1 MSYFIKEITIEGF
14 RGINNE
20 GSPLKIKL
28 KSDSVN
34 SIFAANGTGKS
45 SIFEAISYAIHGE
58 IARFNDLPS
67 GENVSEYFCNR
78 FHSKRT
84 GTIEL
89 SLEPE
94 AGGSVILI
102 KVERRH
108 DNSRLVSSPS
118 GHSNP
123 EVLLAE
129 LADTISF
136 LDQRTFLR
144 FIEDTPL
151 NRGRSFASLVGLER
165 LSTMRQALETLAN
178 TRTIKTDF
186 EIDALTTKCTNY
198 KENIAK
204 IHQAA
209 SAVFEP
215 FTGNEY
221 RDSNIQYID
230 NQTCLALKSNPLLS
244 PLINSENITEIDFSQ
259 LREEVKRIEKSEKR
273 ARLGIVIQ
281 AIAALERANGEIKTQ
296 EHEEI
301 ITIITERQNALSSTK
316 GPDFHRLHNLAS
328 SILQTPEW
336 TSADICPVCLEVPDS
351 PVQRTIASVL
361 EQYEKIKYY
370 DESLKTIWGKAQI
383 RLDCQA
389 LEDLSHLE
397 LERTARL
404 STHFDSLFESG
415 NISESYIADIV
426 NYVTSL
432 ETKRVSVLEK
442 YTQERII
449 IEAELPASIVDLT
462 RDLEAAAQI
471 SAHLTNLTTI
481 NEELRILQI
490 KLDKR
495 LNWQR
500 FIVKAKDTFA
510 EAEVRVSNDKLASIE
525 NQYRFIYDF
534 IMKNE
539 YVIPKLQKSAGSE
552 DLNLRLD
559 NFFGQHNLTALPL
572 LSESYRN
579 ALAISIYLA
588 AATNSLP
595 RVRLI
600 ILDDVTSSFDA
611 GHQFHLMSL
620 IQQVVSRPGDPDG
633 PQVLILS
640 HDGLLQK
647 YFDSSAG
654 NGWHH
659 QRLQGAGPK
668 GMLFTDAFD
677 KSRLKTEATR
687 LIAEG
692 QLPTSIVYI
701 RQYMEY
707 KLVNIINKVK
717 IPVPLDFAI
726 RDDKKMIRN
735 CLDAIDH
742 SVKLHKSANS
752 LILGAAQVS
761 KLQNTLIPSIIGNW
775 ASHYETGALESF
787 SGPMLASVISI
798 IDDFDASFQYTCIC
812 SGGTQT
818 RFYADLSRKWCR
830 C

>member
-1 MSYFIKEITIEGF
+1 MSYFINEISIEGF

-28 KSDSVN
+28 KPDSVN

-45 SIFEAISYAIHGE
+45 SVFEAISYAIHGE
-58 IARFNDLPS
+58 ITRFTDLPA
-67 GENVSEYFCNR
+67 GENASDYYCNR
-78 FHSKRT
+78 FHSTRT

-89 SLEPE
+89 SLKPE
-94 AGGSVILI
+94 AVGDLI
-102 KVERRH
+102 SIRVERRH
-108 DNSRLVSSPS
+108 DGSRHVTSPS
-118 GHSNP
+118 GHPTP
-123 EVLLAE
+123 EVILAGLAE
-129 LADTISF
+129 TISF

-178 TRTIKTDF
+178 SRTIKTDF
-186 EIDALTTKCTNY
+186 EIDALNAKCNNHKQTV
-198 KENIAK
+198 ARL
-204 IHQAA
+204 HQTI
-209 SAVFEP
+209 SDIFEAL
-215 FTGNEY
+215 TGNEY
-221 RDSNIQYID
+221 NKDDLNYID
-230 NQTCLALKSNPLLS
+230 TQTCITLKSNTTLYQ
-244 PLINSENITEIDFSQ
+244 LINSEKITEIDFSQ
-259 LREEVKRIEKSEKR
+259 LREKVKQIEKSEKR
-273 ARLGIVIQ
+273 VRLGIIIQ
-281 AIAALERANGEIKTQ
+281 AIAALERANGEIKNQ

-301 ITIITERQNALSSTK
+301 IAIITERQNALSNTK
-316 GPDFHRLHNLAS
+316 GPEFHKIHILAN

-336 TSADICPVCLEVPDS
+336 TDADMCPVCLESPDS
-351 PVQRTIASVL
+351 PVRETVISVL
-361 EQYEKIKYY
+361 EQYEKIKEYN
-370 DESLKTIWGKAQI
+370 EALKAAWKRAQI
-383 RLDCQA
+383 RLDCQI
-389 LEDLSHLE
+389 LEDISHLE
-397 LERTARL
+397 LERAARL
-404 STHFDSLFESG
+404 SNHFDSLFESG
-415 NISESYIADIV
+415 NISEAYIADIV

-432 ETKRVSVLEK
+432 ESKRISVLDRYK
-442 YTQERII
+442 QERIT
-449 IEAELPASIVDLT
+449 IEAELPASMVDLT

-471 SAHLTNLTTI
+471 SAHLINLSTI
-481 NEELRILQI
+481 GEELGLLQS

-495 LNWQR
+495 LDWQR

-510 EAEVRVSNDKLASIE
+510 AAEVRVSNDKLNSIE
-525 NQYRFIYDF
+525 TQYRFIYEF

-559 NFFGQHNLTALPL
+559 NFFGQHNLTALTL

-588 AATNSLP
+588 AAINSLP

-611 GHQFHLMSL
+611 GHQFHLMTL
-620 IQQVVSRPGDPDG
+620 IQQVISRPGDPDG

-654 NGWHH
+654 SGWHH

-668 GMLFTDAFD
+668 GMLFTDGFD

-687 LIAEG
+687 LITEG
-692 QLPTSIVYI
+692 QLATSIVYI

-742 SVKLHKSANS
+742 SVRLHKSANS
-752 LILGAAQVS
+752 LILDDAQVS
-761 KLQNTLIPSIIGNW
+761 NLQTTLIPSIIGNW

-798 IDDFDASFQYTCIC
+798 IDAFDASFQYTCTC
-812 SGGTQT
+812 SGGTQIK
-818 RFYADLSRKWCR
+818 FYSDLSRKGCR